1 MGALGVGF
9 GGFGLLAF
17 FPFGTASFALFGAEV
32 QVVSATKR
40 RSFGELPATKRRQ
53 VRRPFVTKFVVSSPF
68 AAWGFSFRLYARR
81 GWAPPLRR
89 FAARKSTSPKLRRFA
104 VRKSPAAP
112 TSPLRRAKVLGR
124 TSPLRREK
132 VHQTTRFSASPRRTF
147 ALRPGKEGGGDPISG
162 GLRLRTAAQVQKIV
176 RKKEMIF
183 GVKSAFPKMTE
194 RIDSIG
200 LSGAFEN

>member
-1 MGALGVGF
+1 MAI
-9 GGFGLLAF
+9 

-40 RSFGELPATKRRQ
+40 RSFSELPATERRQ
-53 VRRPFVTKFVVSSPF
+53 VRRPFVTKFAVSSPF
-68 AAWGFSFRLYARR
+68 SARGFSYRLYARR
-81 GWAPPLRR
+81 GLFRGPCR
-89 FAARKSTSPKLRRFA
+89 FAALPRKSPQAPASPLCPGEVQRFA
-104 VRKSPAAP
+104 VRKSLAALHRFAAKKSTEP
-112 TSPLRRAKVLGR
+112 PGFPLRRGELSQFALVKF
-124 TSPLRREK
+124 P
-132 VHQTTRFSASPRRTF
+132 FFRTF
-147 ALRPGKEGGGDPISG
+147 ALRRGEGEGGDPISG

>member
-1 MGALGVGF
+1 MPFLRWLRTLGRVVVGGAPWGALGVGF

-104 VRKSPAAP
+104 ARKSPAAP
-112 TSPLRRAKVLGR
+112 TSLLRRV
-124 TSPLRREK
+124 K
-132 VHQTTRFSASPRRTF
+132 VHQPARFFASPC
-147 ALRPGKEGGGDPISG
+147 
-162 GLRLRTAAQVQKIV
+162 
-176 RKKEMIF
+176 
-183 GVKSAFPKMTE
+183 
-194 RIDSIG
+194 
-200 LSGAFEN
+200 